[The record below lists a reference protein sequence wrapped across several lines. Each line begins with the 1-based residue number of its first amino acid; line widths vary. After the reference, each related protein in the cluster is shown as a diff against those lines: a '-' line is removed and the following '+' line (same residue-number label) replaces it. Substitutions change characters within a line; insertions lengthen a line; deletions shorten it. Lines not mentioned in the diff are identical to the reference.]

1 VTLREQN
8 SPWSRSLRNGP
19 PNEPPK
25 KMTKKAQ
32 TQTERAGAGRRRGS
46 LAGVDRELQVRIG
59 AQLRA
64 MHDDIIHE
72 GVPERFQELLAQLD
86 RTKAKD

>member
-1 VTLREQN
+1 
-8 SPWSRSLRNGP
+8 
-19 PNEPPK
+19 
-25 KMTKKAQ
+25 MTKKAQ
-32 TQTERAGAGRRRGS
+32 TQTENTDNRRRRGNLS
-46 LAGVDRELQVRIG
+46 GIDRELQVRIG

-72 GVPERFQELLAQLD
+72 GVPERFRELLAQLD